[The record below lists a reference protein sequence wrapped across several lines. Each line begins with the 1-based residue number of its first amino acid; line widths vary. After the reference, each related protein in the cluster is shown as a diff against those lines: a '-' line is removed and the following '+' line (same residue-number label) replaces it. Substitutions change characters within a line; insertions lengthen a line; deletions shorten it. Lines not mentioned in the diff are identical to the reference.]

1 MRSRQRYP
9 QTKGTG
15 SVQRSLQSLDSPNT
29 AVVTRTWQQYPQRQ
43 QQSRDAIRV
52 MRGSL
57 QCRQGTDTRRVS
69 GCDNVRF
76 EVTDV
81 STQLQGCPSRV
92 SGCDTG
98 IFENSSRVKRRGR
111 TRRHLLGP
119 RCKQGGRQLGASHL
133 CPCVR
138 ICTCVCMCMYG
149 EVCVRACVYVYACVR
164 VCTRTR
170 TRVHVVARYML
181 MPIYGT
187 GLAGLAAPQFG
198 CRRADGSLAC
208 PSGSACRCVLQ
219 RRPLSAPP
227 LPSRCQSR
235 PRTGRPRQGSAS
247 SGTACGWLPLGG
259 LAMMRLPPTSSAG
272 RLYPELLPR

>member
-9 QTKGTG
+9 QTKGTR

-138 ICTCVCMCMYG
+138 ICTCVY
-149 EVCVRACVYVYACVR
+149 VYVRRSMCARVR
-164 VCTRTR
+164 VCVCVCACLHTYT
-170 TRVHVVARYML
+170 HACACGSQ
-181 MPIYGT
+181 IYVD
-187 GLAGLAAPQFG
+187 
-198 CRRADGSLAC
+198 ADIWDGAC
-208 PSGSACRCVLQ
+208 GAC
-219 RRPLSAPP
+219 
-227 LPSRCQSR
+227 
-235 PRTGRPRQGSAS
+235 
-247 SGTACGWLPLGG
+247 GTAIR
-259 LAMMRLPPTSSAG
+259 M
-272 RLYPELLPR
+272 

>member
-9 QTKGTG
+9 QTKGTR
-15 SVQRSLQSLDSPNT
+15 SVQRSLQSPDSPNT

-57 QCRQGTDTRRVS
+57 QCKQGTDTRRVS
-69 GCDNVRF
+69 GCD
-76 EVTDV
+76 
-81 STQLQGCPSRV
+81 
-92 SGCDTG
+92 TG
-98 IFENSSRVKRRGR
+98 ILKDSSRVKRRGR

-119 RCKQGGRQLGASHL
+119 RCKQGSRQLGASHL

-138 ICTCVCMCMYG
+138 ICACVCMCMYG

-181 MPIYGT
+181 MPIHGT

-208 PSGSACRCVLQ
+208 PSGSAFRCVLQ